1 MAIIKIKPEKIT
13 KKFLSVLPERSLD
26 VLVRRFGLAE
36 DANKITL
43 EAIGRDYGIT
53 RERVRQIENNAIRN
67 IKKSE
72 IFEKENKIFEDLYKT
87 IDSLGG
93 IVSEED
99 LLNYLA
105 NKDIEKNHINFLLV
119 LGDSFIKEKE
129 NNLFKSRWYI
139 DSEIATEVHGVLDE
153 MTRGI
158 SENDLY
164 SENDIISMFLDKTG
178 NLHIKYK
185 KPEVVKRWLSISKAI
200 DKNHFNE
207 WGLSS
212 STNVSAKG
220 IRDFAYLS
228 IRQHGN
234 PMHFREVAKSI
245 ENNFGRKAHTA
256 TCHNELIKDARF
268 VLVGRGLYALTEWGY
283 TGGVV
288 KDVIKNILEKE
299 GPLSK
304 DEIIDRVLKERYI
317 KENTVV
323 VNLQDQKLFKR
334 DNDGRYILVSVK

>member
-1 MAIIKIKPEKIT
+1 MAIIKIKPEKIS

-26 VLVRRFGLAE
+26 VLVRRFGLGD
-36 DANKITL
+36 DADKNTL
-43 EAIGRDYGIT
+43 ESIGRDYGIT

-72 IFEKENKIFEDLYKT
+72 IFEKENKIFDELYKT

-93 IVSEED
+93 IISEDD

-105 NKDIEKNHINFLLV
+105 NKEVAKNHIHFLLV
-119 LGDSFIKEKE
+119 LGDSFAKEKE
-129 NNLFKSRWYI
+129 NNLFKSRWFV
-139 DSEIATEVHGVLDE
+139 DGGLANEVHGLLD
-153 MTRGI
+153 GI
-158 SENDLY
+158 SSELTKDDLY
-164 SENDIISMFLDKTG
+164 SENEIISLILDKSENIHT
-178 NLHIKYK
+178 KYK
-185 KPEVVKRWLSISKAI
+185 KPEVVKRWLSISKMV

-212 STNVSAKG
+212 STNISAKG
-220 IRDFAYLS
+220 IRDYAYLS

-245 ENNFGRKAHTA
+245 ENNFGKKAHTA

-288 KDVIKNILEKE
+288 KDVIRNILEKE
-299 GPLSK
+299 SPLSK
-304 DEIIDRVLKERYI
+304 EEIIEKVLRERYI

-323 VNLQDQKLFKR
+323 VNLQDLKLFKK
-334 DNDGRYILVSVK
+334 DSKGRYLLK